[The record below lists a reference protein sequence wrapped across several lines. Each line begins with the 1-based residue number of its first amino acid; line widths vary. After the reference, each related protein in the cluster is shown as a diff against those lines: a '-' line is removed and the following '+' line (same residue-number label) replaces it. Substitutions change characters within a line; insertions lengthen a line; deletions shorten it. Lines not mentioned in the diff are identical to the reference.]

1 MDLGA
6 RKLYLGYLIPGV
18 AKTGRQSGD
27 GMEQSGEH
35 RIPADRATVWRSLN
49 DPAVLARCI
58 DGCQSMERLADN
70 RFAATV
76 KARIGPVRATFD
88 VALTLARM
96 RPPESYVLEAEVK
109 GKAAGFGKGSAE
121 VALADAGD
129 GATLL
134 SYRVVGRV
142 GGKLAQIGARLINGA
157 ARKMADDFFSA
168 FHEAVDPARSRT
180 PATNPP

>member
-1 MDLGA
+1 
-6 RKLYLGYLIPGV
+6 
-18 AKTGRQSGD
+18 
-27 GMEQSGEH
+27 MEQSGEY
-35 RIPADRATVWRSLN
+35 RIPAERATVWRSLN

-58 DGCQSMERLADN
+58 DGCQSMEQLADD

-76 KARIGPVRATFD
+76 KARVGPVRATFE
-88 VALTLARM
+88 VALTLTDL

-134 SYRVVGRV
+134 RYSVAGRV
-142 GGKLAQIGARLINGA
+142 GGKLAQIGARLIDSA

-168 FHEAVDPARSRT
+168 FHEALDPAADRQAS
-180 PATNPP
+180 ANPS

>member
-1 MDLGA
+1 
-6 RKLYLGYLIPGV
+6 
-18 AKTGRQSGD
+18 
-27 GMEQSGEH
+27 MEQSGEY
-35 RIPADRATVWRSLN
+35 RIPAERATVWRSLN

-58 DGCQSMERLADN
+58 DGCQSMEQLADD

-76 KARIGPVRATFD
+76 KARVGPVRATFD
-88 VALTLARM
+88 VALTLTDM

-109 GKAAGFGKGSAE
+109 GKTAGFGKGTAE
-121 VALADAGD
+121 VALADADD

-134 SYRVVGRV
+134 SYRVV
-142 GGKLAQIGARLINGA
+142 GGKLAQIGARLIDSA

-168 FHEAVDPARSRT
+168 FHQAVGPAADRA